1 MTDGSMSFVIHK
13 GMTYPC
19 HSIQKYTNSRD
30 KQTEFSIEIFEGNNP
45 LAKENKS
52 IKEYTVAMRPCPRGQ
67 ALIEIKFDINDQ
79 GILTF
84 EHTVKNDQPVEK
96 GTVFANIGVEMED
109 GMMGVLIPKSPSED
123 MNLV

>member
-1 MTDGSMSFVIHK
+1 MAPCLLLFIKEWPILVILFRNTQTAETSK
-13 GMTYPC
+13 
-19 HSIQKYTNSRD
+19 
-30 KQTEFSIEIFEGNNP
+30 TEFSIEIFEGNNP

-84 EHTVKNDQPVEK
+84 EHTVKND
-96 GTVFANIGVEMED
+96 
-109 GMMGVLIPKSPSED
+109 
-123 MNLV
+123 